1 MKKLVSLLLTFTL
14 SILCLGMVG
23 CGEKSGKVMNVSLN
37 PEIEF
42 VLDSN
47 DKVVTVNALN
57 DEGNY
62 IISQV
67 SFEGLTAEDAVDA
80 FIKISKDNGFLIQG
94 SVSAGDNQIEI
105 EISGEQAQK
114 LYDKVKT
121 SAQEKF
127 NELQITATTV
137 FEKIDKDYLK
147 DVVENCFQNLKESEI
162 AQKSEKELIDL
173 IKQSRQETED
183 LLSQELKEFYYS
195 DRAMAIEEAK
205 IQGFIDAVNESGNAL
220 LTIGLNQIQELLN
233 TFKSKYAEFKTKFIE
248 EFLAEDSEYQIE
260 IQEFIAKKKEILQNR
275 LEGVDTS
282 ALEAQ
287 LEQIESTLENVKN
300 ASMSAINTIDSAII
314 SALTSVETVI
324 STVFANFDASAKVS
338 VKVGEVE
345 SNFIVNFKAENSTF
359 VANAYWE
366 TLNPN
371 PQA

>member
-14 SILCLGMVG
+14 SILLIGMVG
-23 CGEKSGKVMNVSLN
+23 CGEKTGKVMNVSLN
-37 PEIEF
+37 PEVEF

-47 DKVVTVNALN
+47 NKVVTVNALN

-62 IISQV
+62 VISQV

-80 FIKISKDNGFLIQG
+80 FIKVSKDNGFLIQG

-105 EISGEQAQK
+105 EISGDEAQK

-127 NELQITATTV
+127 NELQLTATTV

-147 DVVENCFQNLKESEI
+147 DVVEDCFLNLKESEI
-162 AQKSEKELIDL
+162 AKKSEKELIDL
-173 IKQSRQETED
+173 IKQSREETKE

-195 DRAMAIEEAK
+195 DRAKAVQQAR

-220 LTIGLNQIQELLN
+220 LTIGLNQIQTLLN
-233 TFKSKYAEFKTKFIE
+233 TFTSKYSEFKTEFVKK
-248 EFLAEDSEYQIE
+248 FLAEDSEYQVKM
-260 IQEFIAKKKEILQNR
+260 QDFIAKKKEILKQR
-275 LEGVDTS
+275 LEGIDTS
-282 ALEAQ
+282 ALESQ
-287 LEQIESTLENVKN
+287 LEKVEDALEGIKD
-300 ASMSAINTIDSAII
+300 ASMTAISAVDSAI
-314 SALTSVETVI
+314 STALSSIETVI
-324 STVFANFDASAKVS
+324 STVFANFDASAKIS

-345 SNFIVNFKAENSTF
+345 SNFIVNFKTENSSF
-359 VANAYWE
+359 VANTYWE

-371 PQA
+371 AQA